1 MPYSSLRHA
10 LPLILALGLCGTAL
24 AADQDSTAVKPIT
37 LTATQFKA
45 FEGEYA
51 LAPNFFIIF
60 FQQDGK
66 FMSRGSGQPAFEI
79 FADSPETFFATAAP
93 IKIRF
98 TKDAAGRVT
107 DMILTQGGHTMPP
120 APRTK

>member
-1 MPYSSLRHA
+1 MPCSLRHA
-10 LPLILALGLCGTAL
+10 LQLILALSLCSTAL
-24 AADQDSTAVKPIT
+24 AADQERTTVKAIT
-37 LTATQFKA
+37 LTATQFKP

-51 LAPNFFIIF
+51 LAPNFSIAF

-66 FMSRGSGQPAFEI
+66 FMSQGTGQPAFEI
-79 FADSPETFFATAAP
+79 FADSPETFFATVAP
-93 IKIRF
+93 IKISF

-107 DMILTQGGHTMPP
+107 HMNLTQGGRTLPP